1 MSFLPVIRLLRPN
14 HWLKNLAIFFPPFLG
29 GILIHP
35 DLLRKGLGPFVCFCL
50 ASSAIYVFNDIQDK
64 EKDSHHPIK
73 KNRPIAAGV
82 ITPTLAYLLCFC
94 LLTIAILIGYKISLN
109 FFFLLLSYVVLFVI
123 YSLKLKEIALVDVFI
138 IASGFIIRIY
148 AGGTVFQVWISEW
161 LFLCVFLLSIFLSIG
176 KRYSE
181 KKELAAAH
189 AAKHRQTLLDYPRGF
204 LEGAL
209 YMSGSA
215 VLVAYS
221 LYIVGRPNMIF
232 TVPLCWFGIFRY
244 LFRIKEG
251 KSGDPILAL
260 LKDQTLLIV
269 SILWIMTVGWAVYC

>member
-1 MSFLPVIRLLRPN
+1 MSLLSVIKLLRPK
-14 HWLKNLAIFFPPFLG
+14 HWLKNLLIFFPPFLG
-29 GILIHP
+29 GLLSHP
-35 DLLRKGLGPFVCFCL
+35 MLLRQGLLPFICFCF
-50 ASSAIYVFNDIQDK
+50 ASSAIYVFNDIQDR
-64 EKDSHHPIK
+64 EKDRHHPVK
-73 KNRPIAAGV
+73 KNRPLASGKISITTAYFLSLFLLAA
-82 ITPTLAYLLCFC
+82 
-94 LLTIAILIGYKISLN
+94 AIFLGYSISLN
-109 FFFLLLSYVVLFVI
+109 FFLLLLSYIVLFVL

-138 IASGFIIRIY
+138 IATGFILRIY
-148 AGGTVFQVWISEW
+148 AGGIAFQVWISEW
-161 LFLCVFLLSIFLSIG
+161 LFLCVFLLAIFLSIG

-189 AAKHRQTLLDYPRGF
+189 AIKHRQTLLDYPRGF

-244 LFRIKEG
+244 IFRIKEG
-251 KSGDPILAL
+251 KSGDPISAL
-260 LKDQTLLIV
+260 LKDRVLLTV
-269 SILWIMTVGWAVYC
+269 SFLWVSVVGWAVYW